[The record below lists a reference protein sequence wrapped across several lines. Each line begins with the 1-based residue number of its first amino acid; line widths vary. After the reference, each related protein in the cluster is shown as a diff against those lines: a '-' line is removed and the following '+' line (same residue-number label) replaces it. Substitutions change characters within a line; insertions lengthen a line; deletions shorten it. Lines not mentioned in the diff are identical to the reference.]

1 MEIFSCRNEN
11 QPTQFSVVINFTGF
25 AVIVAK
31 ALSQLLLFICLLNAW
46 NIFISWPFPS
56 ECIIYYEPY
65 GKLFFTYGKP
75 WAMHSNWFLFRRA
88 ELINARE
95 LPPIRSIWAVIP
107 VWIHFHWVGT
117 KAKKAHST
125 NLHLHSIFKL
135 ADKCKYST
143 GTVCKRC
150 GISKSNCFIFFYLGH
165 LFYVFL

>member
-11 QPTQFSVVINFTGF
+11 QPTQFSVVINFMGI

-65 GKLFFTYGKP
+65 GKP
-75 WAMHSNWFLFRRA
+75 WAMHIIFIRIDFYLAKLNWLMRVNCLRFVQFEQWFLSEF
-88 ELINARE
+88 I
-95 LPPIRSIWAVIP
+95 SIEWD
-107 VWIHFHWVGT
+107 
-117 KAKKAHST
+117 KSEKKAHST

-150 GISKSNCFIFFYLGH
+150 GISKSNCFIFFYLGN